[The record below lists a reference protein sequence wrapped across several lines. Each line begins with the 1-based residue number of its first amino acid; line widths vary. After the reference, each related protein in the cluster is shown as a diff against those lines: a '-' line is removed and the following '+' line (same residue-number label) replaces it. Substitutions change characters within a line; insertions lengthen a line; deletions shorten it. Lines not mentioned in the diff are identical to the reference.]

1 MSEAGGGQAPG
12 ADLAGITEAL
22 DRIATE
28 LDSEPDEERAA
39 ELVHE
44 ASELATKA
52 GEALERAQR
61 TASEARES

>member
-1 MSEAGGGQAPG
+1 MAESE
-12 ADLAGITEAL
+12 LSEITEAL
-22 DRIATE
+22 DRIAAE

-39 ELVHE
+39 QLVRE

-61 TASEARES
+61 SATEAARDS

>member
-1 MSEAGGGQAPG
+1 VSE
-12 ADLAGITEAL
+12 LSEITEAL
-22 DRIATE
+22 DRIAAE

-39 ELVHE
+39 QLVRE

-61 TASEARES
+61 SAAEAARDS

>member
-1 MSEAGGGQAPG
+1 MSE
-12 ADLAGITEAL
+12 LSEITEAL
-22 DRIATE
+22 DKISAE

-39 ELVHE
+39 QLVRE

-61 TASEARES
+61 AGSEAAREG